1 VEEWK
6 RQLQTLKDENSKM
19 RLKIIELEASRGNPE
34 AIAELRKEIGHLRTR
49 AENLDSEVK
58 QKDKDIEQM
67 KKRLDEQYH
76 VYSTSQ
82 KVEDKLKVLL
92 NENENLRT
100 QLNRL
105 QDQNDNSKITDKAR
119 KGMLEQ
125 LNIRLAQNIQELR
138 SIQQEFTA
146 LLSAS

>member
-1 VEEWK
+1 
-6 RQLQTLKDENSKM
+6 
-19 RLKIIELEASRGNPE
+19 
-34 AIAELRKEIGHLRTR
+34 
-49 AENLDSEVK
+49 
-58 QKDKDIEQM
+58 
-67 KKRLDEQYH
+67 
-76 VYSTSQ
+76 
-82 KVEDKLKVLL
+82 LL

>member
-1 VEEWK
+1 
-6 RQLQTLKDENSKM
+6 
-19 RLKIIELEASRGNPE
+19 LEASHGNPE

-82 KVEDKLKVLL
+82 KVEDKLKVCFCSFHSIKSFEHF
-92 NENENLRT
+92 EN
-100 QLNRL
+100 
-105 QDQNDNSKITDKAR
+105 
-119 KGMLEQ
+119 
-125 LNIRLAQNIQELR
+125 
-138 SIQQEFTA
+138 A
-146 LLSAS
+146 LY

>member
-1 VEEWK
+1 MQISESLFKSLVKLYTKYQNLIVLLVMNYTLNWFEW
-6 RQLQTLKDENSKM
+6 
-19 RLKIIELEASRGNPE
+19 
-34 AIAELRKEIGHLRTR
+34 
-49 AENLDSEVK
+49 VFF
-58 QKDKDIEQM
+58 
-67 KKRLDEQYH
+67 
-76 VYSTSQ
+76 
-82 KVEDKLKVLL
+82 LKVLL

-146 LLSAS
+146 LLSASWFCGQILKIFI

>member
-1 VEEWK
+1 
-6 RQLQTLKDENSKM
+6 
-19 RLKIIELEASRGNPE
+19 
-34 AIAELRKEIGHLRTR
+34 
-49 AENLDSEVK
+49 
-58 QKDKDIEQM
+58 
-67 KKRLDEQYH
+67 
-76 VYSTSQ
+76 
-82 KVEDKLKVLL
+82 LKVLL

-125 LNIRLAQNIQELR
+125 LNLRLAQNIQELR

-146 LLSAS
+146 LLNAS

>member
-1 VEEWK
+1 LNE
-6 RQLQTLKDENSKM
+6 SFF
-19 RLKIIELEASRGNPE
+19 
-34 AIAELRKEIGHLRTR
+34 
-49 AENLDSEVK
+49 
-58 QKDKDIEQM
+58 
-67 KKRLDEQYH
+67 
-76 VYSTSQ
+76 
-82 KVEDKLKVLL
+82 LKVLL

-105 QDQNDNSKITDKAR
+105 QDQNDNNKITDKAR

-146 LLSAS
+146 LLSTS

>member
-1 VEEWK
+1 
-6 RQLQTLKDENSKM
+6 M
-19 RLKIIELEASRGNPE
+19 
-34 AIAELRKEIGHLRTR
+34 
-49 AENLDSEVK
+49 
-58 QKDKDIEQM
+58 
-67 KKRLDEQYH
+67 
-76 VYSTSQ
+76 
-82 KVEDKLKVLL
+82 L

>member
-1 VEEWK
+1 MS
-6 RQLQTLKDENSKM
+6 LFFLK
-19 RLKIIELEASRGNPE
+19 A
-34 AIAELRKEIGHLRTR
+34 
-49 AENLDSEVK
+49 
-58 QKDKDIEQM
+58 
-67 KKRLDEQYH
+67 
-76 VYSTSQ
+76 
-82 KVEDKLKVLL
+82 LL

-105 QDQNDNSKITDKAR
+105 QDQNDNNKISDKAR

>member
-1 VEEWK
+1 
-6 RQLQTLKDENSKM
+6 M
-19 RLKIIELEASRGNPE
+19 
-34 AIAELRKEIGHLRTR
+34 
-49 AENLDSEVK
+49 
-58 QKDKDIEQM
+58 
-67 KKRLDEQYH
+67 
-76 VYSTSQ
+76 
-82 KVEDKLKVLL
+82 L

-105 QDQNDNSKITDKAR
+105 QDQNDNNKITDKAR

-146 LLSAS
+146 LLSTSWFCGQILKFLFNLL

>member
-1 VEEWK
+1 
-6 RQLQTLKDENSKM
+6 M
-19 RLKIIELEASRGNPE
+19 
-34 AIAELRKEIGHLRTR
+34 
-49 AENLDSEVK
+49 
-58 QKDKDIEQM
+58 
-67 KKRLDEQYH
+67 
-76 VYSTSQ
+76 
-82 KVEDKLKVLL
+82 L

-105 QDQNDNSKITDKAR
+105 QDQNDNNKITDKAR

-146 LLSAS
+146 LLSTS

>member
-1 VEEWK
+1 MERIDNNYV
-6 RQLQTLKDENSKM
+6 Q
-19 RLKIIELEASRGNPE
+19 IIELEASHGNPE

-82 KVEDKLKVLL
+82 KVEDKLKVC
-92 NENENLRT
+92 
-100 QLNRL
+100 
-105 QDQNDNSKITDKAR
+105 
-119 KGMLEQ
+119 
-125 LNIRLAQNIQELR
+125 
-138 SIQQEFTA
+138 FF
-146 LLSAS
+146 LSSLSQIF

>member
-1 VEEWK
+1 MNE
-6 RQLQTLKDENSKM
+6 SFF
-19 RLKIIELEASRGNPE
+19 
-34 AIAELRKEIGHLRTR
+34 
-49 AENLDSEVK
+49 
-58 QKDKDIEQM
+58 
-67 KKRLDEQYH
+67 
-76 VYSTSQ
+76 
-82 KVEDKLKVLL
+82 LKVLL

-105 QDQNDNSKITDKAR
+105 QDQNDNNKITDKAR

-146 LLSAS
+146 LLSTS